1 MREPDVVGILFSG
14 LKGEERENLKN
25 NYKSIKAIIDPTL
38 RRLLKTKIADSIQ
51 RSEDPE
57 SYKIAKWSEFQADSL
72 GYRRAMREILALL
85 P

>member
-1 MREPDVVGILFSG
+1 MREPDVQGVLFSG

-25 NYKSIKAIIDPTL
+25 NYKSIKAITDATI
-38 RRLLKTKIADSIQ
+38 RRLLSTKIADSIT

-57 SYKIAKWSEFQADSL
+57 TYKIAKWSEFQADGL

>member
-1 MREPDVVGILFSG
+1 MREPDVQGVLFSG
-14 LKGEERENLKN
+14 LTGDERANLKA
-25 NYKSIKAIIDPTL
+25 NYKSIKAVLDPTL
-38 RRLLKTKIADSIQ
+38 RRLLMTKIHDSIQ

>member
-1 MREPDVVGILFSG
+1 MREPDVQGVLFSG

-25 NYKSIKAIIDPTL
+25 NYKGIKVITDATL
-38 RRLLKTKIADSIQ
+38 RRLLNSKIADSIK

-57 SYKIAKWSEFQADSL
+57 SYKIAKWGEFQADSL

>member
-1 MREPDVVGILFSG
+1 MREPDVQGVLFAG
-14 LKGEERENLKN
+14 LKREERERLKE
-25 NYKSIKAIIDPTL
+25 NYKSIKAVTDATIK
-38 RRLLKTKIADSIQ
+38 RLLTTKIADSIT

-57 SYKIAKWSEFQADSL
+57 TYKIAKWSEFQADGL